1 MRNIART
8 ILLRPEEHLW
18 HHVGDLKKNGGERF
32 PALRGRNLFEG
43 KFYVDSLAGAALF
56 VDEVPDKG
64 NDVE

>member
-8 ILLRPEEHLW
+8 TLFRSEEHLRYQ
-18 HHVGDLKKNGGERF
+18 VRDIRKKGRERF
-32 PALRGRNLFEG
+32 PTLRGRDLFEG